1 MQTIF
6 IDDSE
11 LSILHY
17 AGHWKKGGVP
27 QEFNVTT
34 HGSLWQGAQVSLTF
48 QGTSIQV
55 LGSIGTTAGDGMPV
69 TSYVLDDGEPTTY
82 TAPETSKTTFRQTFY
97 TSPQLSDG
105 EHSLTVNLI
114 SNGSTYWLDYFA
126 VTQNKASLPSSS
138 SVLATTISIETSSP
152 TTASE
157 SPDHGTGSRSLQ
169 PGAIAGIVLGVLVF
183 VGAVIAVIWLCVR
196 RSRTRKESTVDMID
210 NHLVVYTGICPI

>member
-1 MQTIF
+1 MVLCGKVPKSVLHSRVSASCYRAQT
-6 IDDSE
+6 
-11 LSILHY
+11 HPP
-17 AGHWKKGGVP
+17 GHFSHKG
-27 QEFNVTT
+27 TY
-34 HGSLWQGAQVSLTF
+34 
-48 QGTSIQV
+48 IQV
-55 LGSIGTTAGDGMPV
+55 IGSIGTTAGDGMPV